1 MKKYNLLFSL
11 ATVLFLGF
19 SCSILDVNPTSVITT
34 NSFWKTEND
43 AEGALNGMYVNL
55 RSVSAAIYALGEQRS
70 EVFEGG
76 VYGSGRNDLF
86 QNELSGDQPHHS
98 DWRGFYAVVNSA
110 NLIIKYVPDIAFKS
124 EADKNN
130 VLAQAYTMRAY
141 TYYVMTRTWGDLI
154 IRTEPTES
162 SSAEETIRER
172 SSQNEVF
179 TLIKEDLE
187 KALSL
192 FSNDN
197 FTTGRFNWSKPAA
210 NALKGDVYLWTGKRM
225 NGGQSDFTTALN
237 ALNEVEKAD
246 VSLLENFGDLFEY
259 QNKGNKE
266 VLMTIRYQD
275 LDGATN
281 HFWLH
286 WIIDSAIPAN
296 TDDETKS
303 IIQPVGGGQ
312 GLLVLTDL
320 VRKQFTPDDTRKNA
334 SFHEIYTY
342 NAAGDATYYS
352 SLCMKGRGLITGG
365 TRLFLSDIVLYR
377 YADVV
382 LMKAEAKNALGQDPS
397 VEINQIRRRAYK
409 DHVDEHRFVNGTQE
423 ENDAVILKERLL
435 EMVYEGKRWWDLV
448 RFGKVFDLVPNLQN
462 RKGQDHL
469 LIFPI
474 ANDVLS
480 LEPKVKQNP
489 GYN

>member
-1 MKKYNLLFSL
+1 
-11 ATVLFLGF
+11 
-19 SCSILDVNPTSVITT
+19 
-34 NSFWKTEND
+34 
-43 AEGALNGMYVNL
+43 
-55 RSVSAAIYALGEQRS
+55 
-70 EVFEGG
+70 
-76 VYGSGRNDLF
+76 
-86 QNELSGDQPHHS
+86 
-98 DWRGFYAVVNSA
+98 
-110 NLIIKYVPDIAFKS
+110 
-124 EADKNN
+124 
-130 VLAQAYTMRAY
+130 
-141 TYYVMTRTWGDLI
+141 
-154 IRTEPTES
+154 
-162 SSAEETIRER
+162 
-172 SSQNEVF
+172 
-179 TLIKEDLE
+179 
-187 KALSL
+187 
-192 FSNDN
+192 
-197 FTTGRFNWSKPAA
+197 
-210 NALKGDVYLWTGKRM
+210 M

-237 ALNEVEKAD
+237 ALIEVEKAD
-246 VSLLENFGDLFEY
+246 VTLLNNFGDLFEY

-281 HFWLH
+281 HFWLQ

-296 TDDETKS
+296 TDDETKR
-303 IIQPVGGGQ
+303 IIQPVGSGQ
-312 GLLVLTDL
+312 GLLVMTDL
-320 VRKQFTPDDTRKNA
+320 VRKQFHSEDTRKEA

-342 NAAGDATYYS
+342 NEAGEATFYS
-352 SLCMKGRGLITGG
+352 TLCLKGRGLINGG

-397 VEINQIRRRAYK
+397 AEINQIRQRAYK
-409 DHVDEHRFVNGTQE
+409 ENYDTHRFVNGTQE

-448 RFGKVFDLVPNLQN
+448 RFGKAFDLVPNLQN

-474 ANDVLS
+474 ANTVLS